1 MIENQL
7 ERIAVALE
15 KLCVLVSEMPKTEAP
30 KTRGKKEPAKKETP
44 VAEPLKIPETTA
56 VMEDPK
62 MAEATKPV
70 DPFVG
75 AMITPH
81 DKMAIVNTV
90 DPDMKHTVNNAQPIM
105 TPAETTPAAPITVEQ
120 LRAAII
126 EVQQKK
132 GPAIAKKIVQE
143 TGNAP
148 QVTKIEVA
156 KYQMVMDACKAAL
169 L

>member
-15 KLCVLVSEMPKTEAP
+15 KLCVLVAETPKTESV
-30 KTRGKKEPAKKETP
+30 KTREKKEPAKKETP
-44 VAEPLKIPETTA
+44 APLPVTQEPVAPTASVPAAATTQ
-56 VMEDPK
+56 PS
-62 MAEATKPV
+62 P
-70 DPFVG
+70 
-75 AMITPH
+75 
-81 DKMAIVNTV
+81 
-90 DPDMKHTVNNAQPIM
+90 AQPVT
-105 TPAETTPAAPITVEQ
+105 TPVQQPVAAPCAAPAPAVEPAAPITVEQ

>member
-1 MIENQL
+1 MMEEKL

-15 KLCVLVSEMPKTEAP
+15 ELVALMAETQKTQAP
-30 KTRGKKEPAKKETP
+30 KTREKKEPAKKETP
-44 VAEPLKIPETTA
+44 APLPVPQEPAATIAGALTQPPAAALGVVPVPAAEPML
-56 VMEDPK
+56 
-62 MAEATKPV
+62 
-70 DPFVG
+70 F
-75 AMITPH
+75 
-81 DKMAIVNTV
+81 
-90 DPDMKHTVNNAQPIM
+90 
-105 TPAETTPAAPITVEQ
+105 AETPKTPEPAAPITVEQ

-169 L
+169 NGQ